1 MLTEFGKVLIFFLL
15 GGVFVGV
22 TLAVSRL
29 VSPRRPS
36 KEKMMTY
43 ECGEDP
49 IGEPWVK
56 FNIRFYVIALIFLLF
71 DVELAFLF
79 PWATVYADLGM
90 FAYVAGALFILV
102 LFLADCYLWAKGDLE
117 WIRPEPEI
125 PKLANLIEH
134 SELITPPGS
143 SPEKEHAPVAS

>member
-15 GGVFVGV
+15 GAMFVGV

-90 FAYVAGALFILV
+90 FAYIAGALFVLV
-102 LFLADCYLWAKGDLE
+102 LFLADFYLWSKGDLE
-117 WIRPEPEI
+117 WIRPEPRI
-125 PKLANLIEH
+125 PVLENIIEH
-134 SELITPPGS
+134 AERVSPTGTA
-143 SPEKEHAPVAS
+143 PEKEQSPVAS

>member
-15 GGVFVGV
+15 GAIFVGV

-49 IGEPWVK
+49 IGEPWVR

-79 PWATVYADLGM
+79 PWATVYAGLGM

-117 WIRPEPEI
+117 WIRPEPQI
-125 PKLANLIEH
+125 PKLADLIDH
-134 SELITPPGS
+134 SEVVAQEGS
-143 SPEKEHAPVAS
+143 IPEEKQSPVAS